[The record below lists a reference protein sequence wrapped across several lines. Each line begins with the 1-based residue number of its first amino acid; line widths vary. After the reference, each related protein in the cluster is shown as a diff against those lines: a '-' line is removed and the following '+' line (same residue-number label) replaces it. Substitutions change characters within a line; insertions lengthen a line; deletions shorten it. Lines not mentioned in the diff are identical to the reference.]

1 MDDDVEFLQK
11 RMLTLGLTQPAL
23 QSLWEASQLLTF
35 KKGKRLIKAGKIEQ
49 YLYFIVKG
57 IARIYIR
64 SVDKEITF
72 CFCAETDVLFSYNSF
87 FNQTAGYETVELLE
101 ESRLLRVSYAK
112 IKALCEKD
120 LSTANFF
127 NKLIGVELVRTEER
141 LISSQSKSATERYAE
156 FIKRSPKLVQR
167 VQLGYIASYLGISQ
181 VTLSR
186 IRAKFF

>member
-1 MDDDVEFLQK
+1 MHYDVEFLRK
-11 RMLTLGLTQPAL
+11 RMMTLGLTQTAL
-23 QSLWEASQLLTF
+23 QSLWDASQLLTIQ
-35 KKGKRLIKAGKIEQ
+35 KGKQLMKAGKIEQ
-49 YLYFIVKG
+49 YFYFIVKG

-64 SVDKEITF
+64 SLEKEITF
-72 CFCAETDVLFSYNSF
+72 CFCAEADVLFSYNSF

-101 ESRLLRVSYAK
+101 ESCLLRISYKK
-112 IKALCEKD
+112 IKELCERD

-127 NKLIGVELVRTEER
+127 NRLIGAELVRTEER
-141 LISSQSKSATERYAE
+141 LISSQSKSATERYADLIE
-156 FIKRSPKLVQR
+156 TNPQLIQR